1 MSADLS
7 SAHEGASGP
16 LCLFEASPEEAL
28 EESGRVLK
36 GSGLSRWL
44 RSEFARAGF
53 RDSRWGG
60 GARIWVHLESERIK
74 ASVSSKGEG
83 RSKQMMVAVSHHFL
97 QCQTRVQ
104 PVFQPQP

>member
-16 LCLFEASPEEAL
+16 VGLLASSPEEAL

-44 RSEFARAGF
+44 RSALARAGF

-74 ASVSSKGEG
+74 VSVSSKGGEK
-83 RSKQMMVAVSHHFL
+83 SKKMITAVNHELFVVSTDNY
-97 QCQTRVQ
+97 CV
-104 PVFQPQP
+104 